1 METKQNLLWISYL
14 RVFSTIAVIFLHT
27 SSPLVS
33 NYDTLKLSSWN
44 IANFY
49 DAISRFCVP
58 VFVMI
63 SGTLLFDKNLEINA
77 FFKKR
82 ITRIVLPFLFWS
94 LCYAVYV
101 VYIRTDFYKTK
112 SFVSIIKK
120 IVRSVYFGSAYH
132 LWYIYMLFGLLLIVP
147 ILNFWI
153 VRAKKREIQ
162 YFLLIW
168 FLSLIIKNFGIENFV
183 PNIEWSFFSEY
194 IGYLVLGYFS
204 STTEFEN
211 VRRWKV
217 ISFLLS
223 ISGFLVTFIGT
234 YLLTIY
240 QGKLNT
246 SLYDFFSFNV
256 LISSIGLFLFFR
268 SSSLFN
274 RKQNWFFAQINKYSY
289 GIYLVHVLCLW
300 ILESFGVNGLLFS
313 PFFGIPLTV
322 FLCVL
327 ISLFIVKTLNR
338 IKFGNYIS
346 G

>member
-33 NYDTLKLSSWN
+33 RYDTLNLSYWT

-49 DAISRFCVP
+49 EAISRFCVP
-58 VFVMI
+58 VFVMM
-63 SGTLLFDKNLEINA
+63 SGALLFDKNLEINT

-82 ITRIVLPFLFWS
+82 VTRIVLPFLFWS

-101 VYIRTDFYKTK
+101 VFVKTDFYKTA

-153 VRAKKREIQ
+153 VRAKRREIQ

-168 FLSLIIKNFGIENFV
+168 FLTLIIKNFGIQNFM
-183 PNIEWSFFSEY
+183 PNIELSFFSEY
-194 IGYLVLGYFS
+194 IGYLVLGYFL
-204 STTEFEN
+204 STTKFEN
-211 VRRWKV
+211 VRRWKI
-217 ISFLLS
+217 ISFLFFIL
-223 ISGFLVTFIGT
+223 GFLITFIGT
-234 YLLTIY
+234 YILTIY
-240 QGKLNT
+240 QDKLNT

-256 LISSIGLFLFFR
+256 LISTIGLFLFFR
-268 SSSLFN
+268 SSNLFN
-274 RKQNWFFAQINKYSY
+274 SKQNWFFAQINQYSY
-289 GIYLVHVLCLW
+289 GIYLVHVLVLW
-300 ILESFGVNGLLFS
+300 TLESIGINGLLFS
-313 PFFGIPLTV
+313 PLIGIPSTA

-327 ISLFIVKTLNR
+327 ISLFIVRTLNR
-338 IKFGNYIS
+338 IKLGNYIS